1 MCMYGVG
8 PTLAFQ
14 SLKTWGSSCPW
25 VVVPKGT
32 MLVLP
37 LGMSPRK
44 SGYDLSLG
52 GSPRIVIIYG
62 HASFGALMVYMYIGG
77 DQQFIMY
84 KRMDEAKK
92 K

>member
-1 MCMYGVG
+1 
-8 PTLAFQ
+8 
-14 SLKTWGSSCPW
+14 
-25 VVVPKGT
+25 

-77 DQQFIMY
+77 D
-84 KRMDEAKK
+84 
-92 K
+92 